1 MDVQEDHF
9 KIVREIG
16 AASVVLLKNVADALP
31 LRKPRSLA
39 IIGRLLSF
47 RFLICFLITLLTG
60 NDSGPSLRG
69 PNGYPGN
76 ADDDGTLAMG
86 WGSGSASFPYL
97 ITPLE
102 AIQARAREDHSSVSW
117 FLSNWDLEGAANTA
131 LGQDVALVFAN
142 ADSGEGAIIVGD
154 NSPESQ
160 GMILVDGMAGDR
172 SNLTLW
178 GNADALINA
187 VAAVNSNT
195 VVVVHSVGPVIVEAW
210 IDNPNVTAV
219 LWAGLP
225 GQESGNALVDVLY
238 GAVNPSGRLPYTIAK
253 DPADYPAQLV
263 TAPENITGHT
273 GWLPLPVFIIDYT
286 EGLNIDYRHFD
297 VNGIEPRFP
306 FGFGLSYT
314 TFAYSGLS
322 VRAVK
327 QGDADS
333 VALEAAWAKGETS
346 PNVEGGST
354 AIWLHRPAFEVSFSV
369 SNTGEVK
376 GGEVRRV
383 PCLLLIVCA
392 MLISCVTA
400 DSTAVPALPIK
411 HGRTSERPSRVL

>member
-1 MDVQEDHF
+1 MSFNQASPRDPATNLHVDVQEDHF

-16 AASVVLLKNVADALP
+16 AASVVLLKNVAGALP

-39 IIGRLLSF
+39 IIGGSLRSCSRCCCLTSV
-47 RFLICFLITLLTG
+47 LITSLTG

-76 ADDDGTLAMG
+76 AGDDGTLAIG
-86 WGSGSASFPYL
+86 WGSGSGNFPYL

-102 AIQARAREDHSSVSW
+102 AIQARAREDRSSVSW
-117 FLSNWDLEGAANTA
+117 FLSNWDLDGAANTA

-142 ADSGEGAIIVGD
+142 ANSGEGAVVVGD

-187 VAAVNSNT
+187 VAAVNPNT
-195 VVVVHSVGPVIVEAW
+195 VVVVHSVGPAIVEPW
-210 IDNPNVTAV
+210 IENPNVTAV

-225 GQESGNALVDVLY
+225 GQESGNSLVDVLY
-238 GAVNPSGRLPYTIAK
+238 GAVNPSGRLPYSIAK

-273 GWLPLPVFIIDYT
+273 GWLPLPVFIVDYT

-297 VNGIEPRFP
+297 ANGIEPRFP

-314 TFAYSGLS
+314 TFAYLGLS
-322 VRAVK
+322 VRAVE
-327 QGDADS
+327 QSDADS
-333 VALEAAWAKGETS
+333 VALEAAWARGEAS
-346 PNVEGGST
+346 PNVEGGSI

-369 SNTGEVK
+369 SNTGKVK
-376 GGEVRRV
+376 GGEVCRHCPLFRR
-383 PCLLLIVCA
+383 
-392 MLISCVTA
+392 
-400 DSTAVPALPIK
+400 
-411 HGRTSERPSRVL
+411 